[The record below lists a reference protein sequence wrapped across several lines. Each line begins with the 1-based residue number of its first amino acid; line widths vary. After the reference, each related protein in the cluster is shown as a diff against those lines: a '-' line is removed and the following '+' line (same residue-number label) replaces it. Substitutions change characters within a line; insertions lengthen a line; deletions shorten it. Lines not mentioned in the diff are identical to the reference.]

1 MLNVL
6 YDAEFML
13 RRKRELEFTEL
24 IVQKKKTKKKTR
36 ISEDKKLKVNKA
48 YFKLS
53 HTKDLKLQK

>member
-24 IVQKKKTKKKTR
+24 IVQKKNTR

-53 HTKDLKLQK
+53 HTKDLKL